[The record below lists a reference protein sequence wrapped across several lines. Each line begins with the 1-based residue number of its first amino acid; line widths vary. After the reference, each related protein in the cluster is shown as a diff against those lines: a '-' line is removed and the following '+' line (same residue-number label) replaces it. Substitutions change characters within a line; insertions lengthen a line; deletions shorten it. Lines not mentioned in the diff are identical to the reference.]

1 MRILY
6 GVTGCGLGHTMRTRA
21 LAQHLVNQRHVVKLA
36 ASGRAVG
43 ILRGHGFDVLS
54 IEGMT
59 MHYRKGEMKRL
70 RTLLELARRAPR
82 AFANNVAIGSRE
94 AWEFA
99 PDAVVTDFDSFA
111 HAVGVALGIPTVSL
125 DHQHVLDRFRHATA
139 IRRSLSSYLLAC
151 AVVAAKTPACARY
164 IVTSFFF
171 PDERVDRSTSLV
183 GPILRPEI
191 ESAIPTVGEHVLV
204 YQTTSG
210 DPRLVRALEALPS
223 QRFVVYGLGREE
235 RRGNVEIRTFDERR
249 FVCELASA
257 RAVITNGGFTTISEA
272 IYLGK
277 PILSVP
283 IRRQTEQELN
293 AAYVDRLGFGARADR
308 IVPSAVA
315 RFLDE
320 RESFGLRV
328 DARIRSGT
336 QDACKALDR
345 ALEEAA

>member
-21 LAQHLVNQRHVVKLA
+21 LTQHLMKQGHVVKLF
-36 ASGRAVG
+36 ASGRAVD
-43 ILRGHGFDVLS
+43 ILRGHGFEVVS

-59 MHYRKGEMKRL
+59 MRYRKGEMRRV
-70 RTLLELARRAPR
+70 RTFVDLARRAPG
-82 AFANNVAIGSRE
+82 AFARNLAIGAR
-94 AWEFA
+94 AALEFA
-99 PDAVVTDFDSFA
+99 PEVIVTDFDSFA
-111 HAVGVALGIPTVSL
+111 HAVGVTLGIPTISL
-125 DHQHVLDRFRHATA
+125 DHQHVLDRFCHPSG
-139 IRRSLSSYLLAC
+139 IRSSLSSYRLAC

-171 PDERVDRSTSLV
+171 PDERIDRSTSLV

-210 DPRLVRALEALPS
+210 DPRLVHALEALPR
-223 QRFVVYGLGREE
+223 QKFVVYGLGREE
-235 RRGNVEIRTFDERR
+235 QRGNVELRAFDERR
-249 FVCELASA
+249 FVSELASA
-257 RAVITNGGFTTISEA
+257 RAVIANGGFTTLSEA
-272 IYLGK
+272 VYLGK

-293 AAYVDRLGFGARADR
+293 AAYVDQLGFGARADR
-308 IVPSAVA
+308 IEPVA
-315 RFLDE
+315 IAHFLDE
-320 RESFGLRV
+320 RESFGRRV

-336 QDACKALDR
+336 RDACKALDR
-345 ALEEAA
+345 ALQEAA